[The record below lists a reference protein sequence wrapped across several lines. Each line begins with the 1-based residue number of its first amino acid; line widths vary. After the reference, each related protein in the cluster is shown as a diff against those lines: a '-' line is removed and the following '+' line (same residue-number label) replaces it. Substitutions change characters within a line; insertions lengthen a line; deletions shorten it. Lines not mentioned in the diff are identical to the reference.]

1 MALKTIACVALK
13 EFTRF
18 IDGYGMVVGAPES
31 SLPAA
36 KKPEVPVK
44 VIPTFVAE
52 GLIKK
57 PNGFDSDTQE
67 TEVATEDKAP
77 A

>member
-1 MALKTIACVALK
+1 MTLKTIACVALT

-18 IDGYGMVVGAPES
+18 VDGYGQVVGAPES
-31 SLPAA
+31 SLPDA

-44 VIPTFVAE
+44 AIATFVAE
-52 GLIKK
+52 GLIKEPK
-57 PNGFDSDTQE
+57 GFDAETEE
-67 TEVATEDKAP
+67 TEVATDDKAP

>member
-1 MALKTIACVALK
+1 MQLKTIACVAEK

-18 IDGYGMVVGAPES
+18 VDGYGMVVGAPES
-31 SLPAA
+31 ILPAA

-52 GLIKK
+52 GLIKAPK
-57 PNGFDSDTQE
+57 GFDADTEE
-67 TEVATEDKAP
+67 TEVPADDKAP

>member
-1 MALKTIACVALK
+1 MQLKTIACVAEK

-18 IDGYGMVVGAPES
+18 VDGYGMVVGAPES
-31 SLPAA
+31 SLPKA
-36 KKPEVPVK
+36 KKPEVPVN

-52 GLIKK
+52 GLIKEPK
-57 PNGFDSDTQE
+57 GFDADTEE
-67 TEVATEDKAP
+67 TEVPADDKAP

>member
-18 IDGYGMVVGAPES
+18 VDGFGQVVGAPES
-31 SLPAA
+31 SLPEA

-44 VIPTFVAE
+44 VIPTLVAE
-52 GLIKK
+52 GLIKEPK
-57 PNGFDSDTQE
+57 GFDADTEQ
-67 TEVATEDKAP
+67 TEVAADDQAP